1 MRTTIAAMLAAL
13 TLALSACG
21 GGGGGS
27 DETAQGCTPTM
38 ANPDA
43 CAPVLQLLLTD
54 AAGSEATQVSP
65 DSGGTLRAV
74 LKDGNGGPIANVV
87 VTFTTT
93 DENGSFV
100 PASGTALTGADG
112 VAQLGLPAGPLAG
125 AFTVNASAS
134 VDSRPL
140 SSPVNYA
147 VMFPVLTFSP
157 IEISPS
163 PLSAGGNAS
172 VSVTVMKGDAPYT
185 TPLTVSFTSSC
196 VTAGKAVM
204 DTQVTTRNGVATA
217 SYSDMAC
224 AAVDTVTASVTLG
237 GATVTQSGNL
247 NVLSASAGS
256 IKFVG
261 TDTPNIALK
270 GTGGVGRQE
279 FAVLTFQAF
288 DDTGH
293 PAVGKGVD
301 FVFSYPAH
309 AEDPNLFGL
318 KLSPKHATTDA
329 QGMVTTTV
337 FAGTMPT
344 SIRVKPSISDDL
356 RITTLSNLL
365 VVSTGVPDQKHF
377 SLSTETGNCE
387 GWNFDQLCSRVK
399 VVMGDHFGNPA
410 PDGTAVSFTAE
421 GGVIEPS
428 CVTTAGSCT
437 VELHSA
443 NPRPAG
449 ARVTV
454 LAYALGEEDFLDA
467 NGDNVY
473 NAGDSFTEKSPDV
486 FRNDDES
493 AGDDERGSWTPGEA
507 CVGPNDS
514 GDCATPPNGQYDGVL
529 GIQDPDKPQT
539 LYVSDQLVQIFSA
552 SEADIQFGTAHLIC
566 TGDTTNFQIT
576 VNDIN
581 GNLMPAGTTIS
592 FTALF
597 GITSTPVIP
606 NDIAVP
612 NVVLAVGKPM
622 LIPTYTAT
630 VGCGFGSGT
639 LTATVTTPNKVVTYA
654 SIPIN

>member
-1 MRTTIAAMLAAL
+1 MRTMIAAVLAAV
-13 TLALSACG
+13 TLALSGCG

-38 ANPDA
+38 ADPDA
-43 CAPVLQLLLTD
+43 CAPKLQLVLTD
-54 AAGSEATQVSP
+54 AAGAETTQVSP
-65 DSGGTLRAV
+65 DSAGVLRAV
-74 LKDGNGGPIANVV
+74 LKHGDGAPIPNVV
-87 VTFTTT
+87 VTFTST
-93 DENGSFV
+93 DKGGAFV

-112 VAQLGLPAGPLAG
+112 VAQVGLPAGPLAG
-125 AFTVNASAS
+125 AFTVSASAS
-134 VDSRPL
+134 VEGRAL

-147 VMFPVLTFSP
+147 VTFPVLTFSP

-163 PLSAGGNAS
+163 PLSAGGSAS

-185 TPLTVSFTSSC
+185 TPLSVSFTSSC
-196 VTAGKAVM
+196 VNVGKATL
-204 DTQVTTRNGVATA
+204 DAQVTTRNGVATA
-217 SYSDMAC
+217 SYADMAC
-224 AAVDTVTASVTLG
+224 AAVDTITASVTLG
-237 GATVTQSGNL
+237 GATVTRSGDL
-247 NVLSASAGS
+247 TVMSASAGS

-301 FVFSYPAH
+301 FEFSYPSH
-309 AEDPNLFGL
+309 AEDVFGL
-318 KLSPKHATTDA
+318 KLGPTHATTDA
-329 QGMVTTTV
+329 DGKVTTTV
-337 FAGTMPT
+337 FAGTIPT
-344 SIRVKPSISDDL
+344 SVRVKPSISDSPD
-356 RITTLSNLL
+356 ITTLSNLL
-365 VVSTGVPDQKHF
+365 VVSTGVPDQMHF

-399 VVMGDHFGNPA
+399 VVMGDHFGNPV

-421 GGVIEPS
+421 GGVIDPS
-428 CVTTAGSCT
+428 CVTTTGTCT
-437 VELHSA
+437 VELHSS

-454 LAYALGEEDFLDA
+454 LAFALGEEDFFDA
-467 NGDNVY
+467 DGDNVY
-473 NAGDSFTEKSPDV
+473 DAAGDSYTEKSPDI
-486 FRNDDES
+486 FRDDNENAAWT
-493 AGDDERGSWTPGEA
+493 AGEP
-507 CVGPNDS
+507 CVGPNAS
-514 GDCATPPNGQYDGVL
+514 GDCATPGNGQYDGVL
-529 GIQDPDKPQT
+529 GIPDPNKRQT
-539 LYVSDQLVQIFSA
+539 LYVSSQLVQIFSA
-552 SEADIQFGTAHLIC
+552 SEADIRFSPAHLSC
-566 TGDTTNFQIT
+566 SGDTADFQVT
-576 VNDIN
+576 VKDVN

-597 GITSTPVIP
+597 GIYSAPVVP
-606 NDIAVP
+606 NNIAVP
-612 NVVLAVGKPM
+612 NVVLAMGEPM

-630 VGCGFGSGT
+630 VGCAGGSGT